1 MKVAKYSNTICHVCN
16 NAINMNEEIFPF
28 VKKYDKKRLATFNTK
43 QNLLIFSKQTHS
55 WCHVE
60 CVCNILNCNDK
71 TKLLKPICPFYAKNK
86 YCGYYDSCFYRHDE
100 SIFDKKNNILVTEH
114 SNKNNIHKKRK
125 KRNQNFATK
134 FKNWLV
140 ENYGMS
146 NLAQSNVLDIAGGK
160 GDLSF
165 ELLHLV
171 GVKSS
176 TVIDPRIVNVND
188 VYQKLCAGK
197 YVTNALYHKYINK
210 SILQK
215 LIILKQ
221 EKNLKTSCESSK
233 DFMDH
238 MDKID
243 INKIQHLKMFFNQKT
258 IDWYDNMLLLSSPTD
273 DNVNNDLNKFKVMF
287 DSFLKEIENKIL
299 VGETGKIYDYKK
311 GVSKD
316 QMVLNNNCKGLK
328 SSACHFLPNKQ
339 LIMGIVNYVDAFH
352 VMKKCDLIVGL
363 HCDGAAES
371 IIDFALK
378 YSIKFA
384 IIPCCTCSK
393 DFPNRKI
400 NGNLVKSYN
409 DLLLYLKSKDNR
421 IMVDEIASFSKGSK
435 NKVLY
440 IL

>member
-1 MKVAKYSNTICHVCN
+1 
-16 NAINMNEEIFPF
+16 
-28 VKKYDKKRLATFNTK
+28 
-43 QNLLIFSKQTHS
+43 
-55 WCHVE
+55 
-60 CVCNILNCNDK
+60 
-71 TKLLKPICPFYAKNK
+71 
-86 YCGYYDSCFYRHDE
+86 
-100 SIFDKKNNILVTEH
+100 
-114 SNKNNIHKKRK
+114 
-125 KRNQNFATK
+125 
-134 FKNWLV
+134 
-140 ENYGMS
+140 
-146 NLAQSNVLDIAGGK
+146 
-160 GDLSF
+160 
-165 ELLHLV
+165 
-171 GVKSS
+171 
-176 TVIDPRIVNVND
+176 
-188 VYQKLCAGK
+188 
-197 YVTNALYHKYINK
+197 
-210 SILQK
+210 
-215 LIILKQ
+215 
-221 EKNLKTSCESSK
+221 
-233 DFMDH
+233 MDH